1 MPAVAVDGV
10 GAVAL
15 GVPPVA
21 AVYQFRVPPLAAVA
35 VNAVAVEFRQY
46 TTGLVTVGAG
56 TTGFTVTTI
65 GVLGLSHAT
74 PLVVI
79 VWLT

>member
-1 MPAVAVDGV
+1 MAVDGV

-15 GVPPVA
+15 D
-21 AVYQFRVPPLAAVA
+21 VPPLATVYQFNVPVPVA
-35 VNAVAVEFRQY
+35 VNAVAVAFRQY
-46 TTGLVTVGAG
+46 TTGVVTVGAG
-56 TTGFTVTTI
+56 AAGLTVTTI

-79 VWLT
+79 V

>member
-1 MPAVAVDGV
+1 MAVDGV

-15 GVPPVA
+15 DVPPVA
-21 AVYQFRVPPLAAVA
+21 TVYQFSVPPVAAVA
-35 VNAVAVEFRQY
+35 VNAVAVAFRQY
-46 TTGLVTVGAG
+46 TTGVVTVGG
-56 TTGFTVTTI
+56 GVKGFTVTTI
-65 GVLGLSHAT
+65 CALGLSHAT

>member
-1 MPAVAVDGV
+1 MPAVVVVGV

-15 GVPPVA
+15 NVPPVA
-21 AVYQFRVPPLAAVA
+21 TVYQFNVPVPVA
-35 VNAVAVEFRQY
+35 VNAVAVAFKQY
-46 TTGLVTVGAG
+46 TTGLVAVGAG
-56 TTGFTVTTI
+56 AAAFTVTSI
-65 GVLGLSHAT
+65 CALGLSHAT

>member
-1 MPAVAVDGV
+1 MVGV

-15 GVPPVA
+15 DVPPVA
-21 AVYQFRVPPLAAVA
+21 TVYQFNVPVPVA
-35 VNAVAVEFRQY
+35 VNAVAVAFKQY
-46 TTGLVTVGAG
+46 TTGLVAAGAG
-56 TTGFTVTTI
+56 AAGFTVTSSCA
-65 GVLGLSHAT
+65 LGPSHAT

>member
-1 MPAVAVDGV
+1 MPAVVVVGV

-15 GVPPVA
+15 DVPPVDT
-21 AVYQFRVPPLAAVA
+21 VYQFNVPPAAAVA
-35 VNAVAVEFRQY
+35 VNAVAVLFRQY
-46 TTGLVTVGAG
+46 TTGVVTVGAG
-56 TTGFTVTTI
+56 TAGFTVTTI
-65 GVLGLSHAT
+65 GVRGLSHAT

>member
-1 MPAVAVDGV
+1 MVGV

-15 GVPPVA
+15 NVPPVA
-21 AVYQFRVPPLAAVA
+21 TVYQFNVPPLAAVA
-35 VNAVAVEFRQY
+35 VNALAVLFKQY
-46 TTGLVTVGAG
+46 TTGVVTVGNGTAG
-56 TTGFTVTTI
+56 LTVTTI

>member
-1 MPAVAVDGV
+1 MVVGV

-15 GVPPVA
+15 NVPPVA
-21 AVYQFRVPPLAAVA
+21 TVYQFNVPVPVA
-35 VNAVAVEFRQY
+35 VNAVAVAFKQY
-46 TTGLVTVGAG
+46 TTGLVAVGAG
-56 TTGFTVTTI
+56 AAGFTVTSI
-65 GVLGLSHAT
+65 CALGLSHAT